1 MKQPTFLTYHKSSDR
16 GEVIDIGQLLTAKGI
31 ECQFEDNSTTF
42 DPSFANNEF
51 SKEFRIKIQ
60 QQDFEKADEILLEFS
75 AQKLEDID
83 ADYYLFSFSNQELL
97 ELITKSDE
105 WSKFDY
111 LLAQKI
117 LKDRGQEV
125 SGETIDMLKE
135 ERIATLS
142 KPNNNQK
149 SLVITGY
156 FFVLLGGIIAIFIGW
171 HIWTHKKTLPNG
183 DSVYGYTEKGRK
195 HGRIIFILGIVF
207 LILIAI
213 EKIKANF

>member
-1 MKQPTFLTYHKSSDR
+1 MTQPTFLTYHKSSDR
-16 GEVIDIGQLLTAKGI
+16 GEVIEIGQLLTSKGI

-51 SKEFRIKIQ
+51 SKEFRIKVQ

-75 AQKLEDID
+75 AKQLEDID

-125 SGETIDMLKE
+125 SAETIDVLKE
-135 ERIATLS
+135 ERIAALS
-142 KPNNNQK
+142 KPKNDQK
-149 SLVITGY
+149 SLIIAGY
-156 FFVLLGGIIAIFIGW
+156 FFVLLGGVIAIFIGW
-171 HIWTHKKTLPNG
+171 HLWTHKKTLPNG

-195 HGRIIFILGIVF
+195 QGRIIFILGIVF